1 MAEPLVRT
9 ASNEGGDEALVSEKR
24 VREALSLLEAGQMP
38 EGIAALRTLCSAVPE
53 VPPFVLNGQAEPC
66 TREERMREGSNEP

>member
-1 MAEPLVRT
+1 
-9 ASNEGGDEALVSEKR
+9 
-24 VREALSLLEAGQMP
+24 LLETGQIA

-53 VPPFVLNGQAEPC
+53 VPPFVLTGQTEPC